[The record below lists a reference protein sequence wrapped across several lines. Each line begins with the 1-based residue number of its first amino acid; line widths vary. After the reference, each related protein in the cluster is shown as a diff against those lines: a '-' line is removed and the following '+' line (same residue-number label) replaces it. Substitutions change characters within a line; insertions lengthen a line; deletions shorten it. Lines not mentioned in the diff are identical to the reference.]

1 MSHSKTK
8 FNIAWLKKK
17 DGNGHLLEWWCHE
30 HKKDK
35 FVAVCR
41 ICEKDI
47 SINNSGVHALLLHA
61 GRKVHREKAMARYS
75 NRESKL
81 LKAKEMDEAST
92 SASVGQGDT
101 EKQSHEVTQE
111 GTTQVSIQE
120 FFVKKAKDTITSER
134 VVETC
139 GSKDTE
145 SAMTVQDQIMKAETL
160 WALKT
165 ARENFSFR
173 VSDGVPELFQ
183 KMFPDSTIAKHD
195 NEQNQSKLHDKSWTW
210 TLLSPADS

>member
-47 SINNSGVHALLLHA
+47 SISNNGVHA
-61 GRKVHREKAMARYS
+61 GRKVHRYS

-101 EKQSHEVTQE
+101 
-111 GTTQVSIQE
+111 
-120 FFVKKAKDTITSER
+120 KK
-134 VVETC
+134 
-139 GSKDTE
+139 
-145 SAMTVQDQIMKAETL
+145 TVMK
-160 WALKT
+160 
-165 ARENFSFR
+165 
-173 VSDGVPELFQ
+173 
-183 KMFPDSTIAKHD
+183 
-195 NEQNQSKLHDKSWTW
+195 
-210 TLLSPADS
+210 

>member
-35 FVAVCR
+35 FVAVGR
-41 ICEKDI
+41 ICEEDI
-47 SINNSGVHALLLHA
+47 SISNSGVHAVLLHA
-61 GRKVHREKAMARYS
+61 GRNVHREKAMFRDS

-101 EKQSHEVTQE
+101 KKKQSHEVTQE
-111 GTTQVSIQE
+111 GTTKVSIQE

-134 VVETC
+134 VVEPH

-165 ARENFSFR
+165 ASENFSFR
-173 VSDGVPELFQ
+173 ESDGVP
-183 KMFPDSTIAKHD
+183 
-195 NEQNQSKLHDKSWTW
+195 
-210 TLLSPADS
+210 

>member
-1 MSHSKTK
+1 MLYYCMQ
-8 FNIAWLKKK
+8 A
-17 DGNGHLLEWWCHE
+17 
-30 HKKDK
+30 
-35 FVAVCR
+35 
-41 ICEKDI
+41 EK
-47 SINNSGVHALLLHA
+47 L
-61 GRKVHREKAMARYS
+61 REKAMVRYS

-101 EKQSHEVTQE
+101 ETQSHEVTQE

-120 FFVKKAKDTITSER
+120 FLVKKVKDTITSER
-134 VVETC
+134 VVEPC

-145 SAMTVQDQIMKAETL
+145 LAMTVQDQIMKAETL

-165 ARENFSFR
+165 ASENFSFR

-183 KMFPDSTIAKHD
+183 KMFPDSTIAKHMTMSRTKVRYTISHGLD
-195 NEQNQSKLHDKSWTW
+195 PTFTSRQLKIFREYLTLITLYTLMKPQMLKVRSKWIFL
-210 TLLSPADS
+210 